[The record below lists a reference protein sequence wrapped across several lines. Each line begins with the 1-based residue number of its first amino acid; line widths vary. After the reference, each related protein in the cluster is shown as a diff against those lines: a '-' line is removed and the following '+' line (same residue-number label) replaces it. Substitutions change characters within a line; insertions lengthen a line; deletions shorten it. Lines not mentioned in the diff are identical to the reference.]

1 MVLFVRFTLSFINDS
16 FLLTYGFYYTD
27 TVIGTFFF
35 QQLIY
40 HPIVIALFTA
50 VAYRI
55 QVDRQDYAYYENIY
69 GESWR
74 LDSLFVQSWQL
85 IPLTAR
91 AGCDVLMTF
100 ALWCFLCG
108 TKELRA
114 KKLSCLG
121 INIDELAAGV
131 RVAPYRTI
139 TWRGVPRQRG
149 RSFLQARAL
158 KSTWNVLYNSLFR
171 RVVPVETRLQV
182 LVQHIFSLVAIALL
196 ILRTVS
202 SLRNSYENLPTRTI
216 VGPCGPD
223 KQYSTYGSD
232 KLYPYSPP
240 RPQRIYMRLPG
251 HRSVSRDAR
260 ESMLKDNR
268 FTVNISLT
276 RDCLE
281 HGTAT
286 EPWTLK
292 WIHTEPDEYDS
303 VDWYGVFSGKSD
315 VSCKQ
320 GDIDYLLPGRL
331 PGIHTGYE
339 YKIERRIDN
348 ATAQRILNGSYAGI
362 HRWFKDELPSFWLG
376 NGDLTP
382 SLSLPIQPEFGWYMT
397 FKTQV
402 AQRRF
407 IVSSPLWD
415 SITGSDPTYSTSSFF
430 APSII
435 RREAM
440 QTNVTGR
447 DTSTIIHSAGM
458 IYMPSYLDITP
469 TSKFKTGSLNEVPIC
484 EITEDYRT
492 TSTFDIFASIGGLL
506 ALLQGIHILIF
517 GRPLFWGIFGT
528 KLITPFGLAGRLATK
543 GFKERLQERYHNSS
557 QSQDQAESWQITD
570 RSLATAD
577 VNLTQFLL
585 DFVVDMGPASAPRP
599 NREEMDAESSDS
611 EDECQYKPVR
621 RLGDVEEA
629 GDVVRLDWRNAKDS
643 LSSLSL
649 KG

>member
-1 MVLFVRFTLSFINDS
+1 MGRSPVRKHWHFFSRLVLLVTDIAGVVAYSLLISGRIKTGAYGQWFDREIATAMVLFVRFTLSFINDS

-348 ATAQRILNGSYAGI
+348 TTAQRILNGSYAGI

-430 APSII
+430 AP
-435 RREAM
+435 
-440 QTNVTGR
+440 
-447 DTSTIIHSAGM
+447 
-458 IYMPSYLDITP
+458 
-469 TSKFKTGSLNEVPIC
+469 C
-484 EITEDYRT
+484 
-492 TSTFDIFASIGGLL
+492 
-506 ALLQGIHILIF
+506 
-517 GRPLFWGIFGT
+517 T

-570 RSLATAD
+570 RSRATAD